1 MMKKKEVWP
10 EILYVVKEIDGKD
23 TWLIVWEDKSDMEDK
38 EVVGVYKFQKAQK
51 VNKITELVDV

>member
-1 MMKKKEVWP
+1 MKKKEVWP

-23 TWLIVWEDKSDMEDK
+23 TWLIVWEDKSDMDDK
-38 EVVGVYKFQKAQK
+38 DVVGVYKFQKVQK